1 MPDVLH
7 FERWDVLVVG
17 GGAAGIGAA
26 VAAARNGARVLLV
39 NSGPMVGGE
48 LVSGIPVDGC
58 LSAAGNGSSA
68 ACAGISLK
76 SATGWAAISA
86 RSTTTGRCTLSPST
100 RRS

>member
-1 MPDVLH
+1 MPEMLH

-39 NSGPMVGGE
+39 DAGPMVGGE

-58 LSAAGNGSSA
+58 LSSRGEWVAVSYTH
-68 ACAGISLK
+68 L
-76 SATGWAAISA
+76 TLP
-86 RSTTTGRCTLSPST
+86 TTSRV
-100 RRS
+100 